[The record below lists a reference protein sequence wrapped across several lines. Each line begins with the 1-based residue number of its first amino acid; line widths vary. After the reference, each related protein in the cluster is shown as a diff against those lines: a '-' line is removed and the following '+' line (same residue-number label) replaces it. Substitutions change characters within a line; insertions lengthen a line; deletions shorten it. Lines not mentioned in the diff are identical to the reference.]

1 MILMTIDLRQL
12 FVDRQQQLAAKLRL
26 ARANI
31 GHPGDKGTVSEAEW
45 LDMLRGFVPERYCVD
60 KATVIDSRGGRSDSI
75 DLVVYDRHHSPLV
88 FEQQGFRYVPA
99 EAVYAVFEV
108 KQSLNAE
115 YIAYAANK
123 AASVRR
129 LYRTSVA
136 VTDIHGTTPV
146 KKPIH
151 ILAGLLTTE
160 IGWGRGSVAEQL
172 RKCVD
177 GLDREH
183 MLDLVCAADS
193 LAFEISRDEC
203 GNQLYTS
210 AIDTGLVFFLFSF
223 LQRLQQLG
231 TVAPIDFSAYRA
243 AM

>member
-1 MILMTIDLRQL
+1 MAIDLRQL
-12 FVDRQQQLAAKLRL
+12 FADRQQQLAAQLRL
-26 ARANI
+26 ARAHI
-31 GHPGDKGTVSEAEW
+31 GHPGDKGTVSETEW
-45 LDMLRGFVPERYCVD
+45 LGLLRGFVPGRYCVD
-60 KATVIDSRGGRSDSI
+60 KATVIDSRGGTSESI

-88 FEQQGFRYVPA
+88 FEQQGFRYIPA

-115 YIAYAANK
+115 HVAYAAGK

-129 LYRTSVA
+129 LDRTSVA

-146 KKPIH
+146 KPPIP

-160 IGWGRGSVAEQL
+160 IGWARESAAEQL
-172 RKCVD
+172 HKHVE
-177 GLDREH
+177 GLDDEH

-193 LAFEISRDEC
+193 QAFEISRDERST
-203 GNQLYTS
+203 QLQTS
-210 AIDTGLVFFLFSF
+210 APDTGLVFFLFSF
-223 LQRLQQLG
+223 LLRLQQLG
-231 TVAPIDFSAYRA
+231 TVAPIDFAAYRA

>member
-1 MILMTIDLRQL
+1 MAIDLRQL
-12 FVDRQQQLAAKLRL
+12 FADRQQQLAAQLRL
-26 ARANI
+26 ARVHI
-31 GHPGDKGTVSEAEW
+31 GHPGDKGTVSETEW
-45 LDMLRGFVPERYCVD
+45 QDLLRSFVPGRYCVD
-60 KATVIDSRGGRSDSI
+60 KATVIDSRGATSDSI

-88 FEQQGFRYVPA
+88 FEQKGFRYIPA

-108 KQSLNAE
+108 KQSLNAKHV
-115 YIAYAANK
+115 AYAAGK

-146 KKPIH
+146 KQPIH

-160 IGWGRGSVAEQL
+160 IEWGRASVSEQL
-172 RKCVD
+172 HKCLEE
-177 GLDREH
+177 LDAEH

-193 LAFEISRDEC
+193 LAFEISRDER
-203 GNQLYTS
+203 GNQLHTS
-210 AIDTGLVFFLFSF
+210 ALDTGLVFFLFSF

-231 TVAPIDFSAYRA
+231 TVAPIDFAAYRA
-243 AM
+243 AI

>member
-1 MILMTIDLRQL
+1 
-12 FVDRQQQLAAKLRL
+12 
-26 ARANI
+26 
-31 GHPGDKGTVSEAEW
+31 
-45 LDMLRGFVPERYCVD
+45 MLRGFVPERYCVD

-115 YIAYAANK
+115 YVAYAANK

-193 LAFEISRDEC
+193 LAFEISRDQWRC
-203 GNQLYTS
+203 R
-210 AIDTGLVFFLFSF
+210 AH
-223 LQRLQQLG
+223 
-231 TVAPIDFSAYRA
+231 APIAPPRSCGRLAWARWWGCIALHAGGGCGFSAP
-243 AM
+243 

>member
-1 MILMTIDLRQL
+1 MAIDLRQL
-12 FVDRQQQLAAKLRL
+12 FVDRQQQLAAQLRL
-26 ARANI
+26 ARNHI
-31 GHPGDKGTVSEAEW
+31 GHPSDKGTVSETEW
-45 LDMLRGFVPERYCVD
+45 LDLLRSFVPVRYCVD
-60 KATVIDSRGGRSDSI
+60 KATVIDSRGGTSDSI

-88 FEQQGFRYVPA
+88 FEQRGFRYIPA

-108 KQSLNAE
+108 KQSLNAKHV
-115 YIAYAANK
+115 AYAARK
-123 AASVRR
+123 AASVRK

-146 KKPIH
+146 KQPIH

-160 IGWGRGSVAEQL
+160 IEWGRMSVAEQL
-172 RKCVD
+172 HKCLE
-177 GLDREH
+177 GLDDEH

-193 LAFEISRDEC
+193 LAFEISGDER
-203 GNQLYTS
+203 GNQLHAS
-210 AIDTGLVFFLFSF
+210 ALDTGLVFFLFSF

-231 TVAPIDFSAYRA
+231 TVAPINFAAYRA

>member
-1 MILMTIDLRQL
+1 MNIDLRQL
-12 FVDRQQQLAAKLRL
+12 FADRQQQLALQLRL
-26 ARANI
+26 ARAHI
-31 GHPGDKGTVSEAEW
+31 DHPVDKGTVSETEW
-45 LDMLRGFVPERYCVD
+45 LELLRGFVPGRYCVD
-60 KATVIDSRGGRSDSI
+60 KATVIDSQGGRSESI

-88 FEQQGFRYVPA
+88 FEVQGFRYIPA

-115 YIAYAANK
+115 HLAYAAGK

-129 LYRTSVA
+129 LHRTSVA

-146 KKPIH
+146 KPPIP

-160 IGWGRGSVAEQL
+160 IAWARPSVAEQL
-172 RKCVD
+172 RKHVD
-177 GLDREH
+177 GLDDSQTI
-183 MLDLVCAADS
+183 DLVCAADS
-193 LAFEISRDEC
+193 YAFDIRRHN
-203 GNQLYTS
+203 GALQLQTS
-210 AIDTGLVFFLFSF
+210 ASDTGLVFFLFSF

>member
-1 MILMTIDLRQL
+1 MAIDLRQL
-12 FVDRQQQLAAKLRL
+12 FVDRQQQLAAQLRL
-26 ARANI
+26 ARAHI
-31 GHPGDKGTVSEAEW
+31 GHPGDKGTVSETEW
-45 LDMLRGFVPERYCVD
+45 LELLRGFVPGRYCVD
-60 KATVIDSRGGRSDSI
+60 KATVIDSHGSTSDSI

-88 FEQQGFRYVPA
+88 LEQQGFRYIPA

-115 YIAYAANK
+115 HVAYAAGK

-136 VTDIHGTTPV
+136 VTDIHGITPI

-160 IGWGRGSVAEQL
+160 IGWGRASVADQL
-172 RKCVD
+172 HKCLE
-177 GLDREH
+177 GLDNEH

-193 LAFEISRDEC
+193 LAFEISRNEQ
-203 GNQLYTS
+203 GHQMHTS
-210 AIDTGLVFFLFSF
+210 AQDTGLIFFLFSF

-231 TVAPIDFSAYRA
+231 TVAPIDFAAYRA
-243 AM
+243 MM